1 MSNVLSSILSAEFF
15 FSIIRITSPIL
26 FATLGA
32 VIVEKAGISN
42 IGLEGIMMISAL
54 FGSLCAYWSS
64 SWFVGLL
71 AAMIVGVIVALVMSV
86 FAFQLKTDIILVG
99 IAINMIGSGGTIF
112 LVKSI
117 TNMTEGEALSSTTSL
132 ITSELQIPTI
142 QIPLIHNIPV
152 IGPVF
157 SGHSLLTYVA
167 FLLVFLTW
175 VLLYKTSLGLNL
187 RSVGENPNAASSV
200 GVSVTRVR
208 YTAMALSGLM
218 AGLGG
223 AFMSMSYAMGWSLN
237 MVAGRGFI
245 ALAAQAMGSGEPF
258 GAMLATIVFGFA
270 QAFGIKLSSI
280 GLDSNL
286 SSPIPYIITI
296 IGLVVFA
303 IIKRKRDA
311 KRVATVGAKQR
322 KEK

>member
-1 MSNVLSSILSAEFF
+1 MSNLFSSMMTSAFF

-54 FGSLCAYWSS
+54 FGSLCAYYSS
-64 SWFVGLL
+64 SWFVGLMVAL
-71 AAMIVGVIVALVMSV
+71 AVGVGVSLLMGL

-99 IAINMIGSGGTIF
+99 IAINMIGSGGTLF
-112 LVKSI
+112 LVKVI
-117 TNMTEGEALSSTTSL
+117 TNITEGKPLSSTTSL
-132 ITSELQIPTI
+132 ITKKLQIPTV
-142 QIPLIHNIPV
+142 NIP
-152 IGPVF
+152 IIKSIPVLGKII

-167 FLLVFLTW
+167 FIMVFLVW
-175 VLLYKTSLGLNL
+175 AILYKTSLGLNL

-200 GVSVTRVR
+200 GVSVNKVR

-218 AGLGG
+218 AGFGG
-223 AFMSMSYAMGWSLN
+223 AFMSMAYAMGWSQD

-245 ALAAQAMGSGEPF
+245 ALAAQAMSPEPL
-258 GAMLATIVFGFA
+258 GAMFATILFGFA

-280 GLDSNL
+280 GFDSNL
-286 SSPIPYIITI
+286 ASPIPYVITI
-296 IGLVVFA
+296 VGLVVFA
-303 IIKRKRDA
+303 ISKRKKEA
-311 KRVATVGAKQR
+311 KRFAAVGSAGPKS
-322 KEK
+322 

>member
-1 MSNVLSSILSAEFF
+1 MSNVLTSILSAEFF

-117 TNMTEGEALSSTTSL
+117 TSMTEGEALSSTTSL